1 MKLKKN
7 NVYIVRLKQDTQKI
21 LADLDIMDG
30 VVFNGNV
37 SNEIMGN
44 AQKCVPIYVEPSWLL
59 AQLIIRK
66 QVAII

>member
-1 MKLKKN
+1 
-7 NVYIVRLKQDTQKI
+7 
-21 LADLDIMDG
+21 MDG

-44 AQKCVPIYVEPSWLL
+44 AQKMRSYLRGPLWLL

>member
-1 MKLKKN
+1 
-7 NVYIVRLKQDTQKI
+7 
-21 LADLDIMDG
+21 MDG

-44 AQKCVPIYVEPSWLL
+44 AQKCVPIYAGPLWLL